1 MSDKNKLTPEQSKQ
15 VKEAITLLLATILAS
30 VVVCG
35 TYRFLFGFFYFEYV
49 LFAYLAIETVA
60 IASYV
65 IYNRGF
71 SRKGVTYDMLPLDWS
86 DEKKK
91 DFIED
96 GKRRLRKS
104 RWLLVI
110 IFAFLFT
117 FAVDAF
123 ELVVF
128 PFIFEMI
135 GI

>member
-1 MSDKNKLTPEQSKQ
+1 MSEKNKLSPEQNKL
-15 VKEAITLLLATILAS
+15 VKEAITLLLVTIITT
-30 VVVCG
+30 VIVCG
-35 TYRFLFGFFYFEYV
+35 TYRFLLDFLYFEFV

-71 SRKGVTYDMLPLDWS
+71 SRKGVTYDMLPLEWD
-86 DEKKK
+86 DQKKK

-104 RWLLVI
+104 RWLLII

-117 FAVDAF
+117 FAVDVF
-123 ELVVF
+123 ELVIF
-128 PFIFEMI
+128 PFIFEAI

>member
-15 VKEAITLLLATILAS
+15 IKNAIALLIAMVLTT

-35 TYRFLFGFFYFEYV
+35 TYRFLLDYLYFEFV
-49 LFAYLAIETVA
+49 LMAYIVIETVA
-60 IASYV
+60 IAAYV

-71 SRKGVTYDMLPLDWS
+71 SRKGVTYEMLPLDWN
-86 DEKKK
+86 DQQKKE
-91 DFIED
+91 FIED

-110 IFAFLFT
+110 ILAFLFT
-117 FAVDAF
+117 FAVDVF

-128 PFIFEMI
+128 PFIFDLI